1 MDPSDVLFV
10 VCTRLNAEQYKSTPT
25 YTSMAKL
32 EQLYGPIP
40 TRVFCENTRGLSTCY
55 NEAISDCKQSF
66 IVFIHDDIYIN
77 DMYIFDK
84 LSIAFS
90 NAHVVGL
97 AGADLVNLKDGANG
111 WWHIDRK
118 HQSSCVLHTHKDS
131 RVETPIF
138 PPVTQQLVK
147 CMVMDG
153 LFLGC
158 NVQALKEKQVW
169 FDEQFTFDGYDFDFC
184 LNAREKGLVLMTWAI
199 MVTHCSLG
207 ESALEDN
214 FKEVGERL
222 FKKWSRLI
230 RKN

>member
-138 PPVTQQLVK
+138 PPVTQQFVK

-207 ESALEDN
+207 ESALGGN

>member
-207 ESALEDN
+207 ESALEGN